1 MKGGIYLKKIR
12 RKWFQPNTNT
22 SSASTFS
29 KFTVF
34 SNEYTSIKPNSA
46 QTTTTTAEKSL
57 KDILWEEIH
66 QFKAKKLYAEALSC
80 FSTIFEKKYADNY
93 TFYELADIYFL
104 MNDYTRS
111 LKWIQKFQTAEPK
124 NCKGFLLKAQIFL
137 QQGKKEE
144 VLTIINQLFS
154 QKVEIKSEE
163 DYQKL
168 DYIIN
173 RLKKIF
179 KADKLARRCPLLNDY
194 QRKRRHI
201 LKNTQQVDKETTQSI
216 QPVQIEGT
224 IMPTSTQ
231 NIPSNSQLNSLLNH
245 IWDMQSVNQEDTQ
258 KILNSSA
265 EEITSAIMKQVLSYK
280 KKIWLF
286 NYLADVFRKHNNL
299 NSALF
304 LLRQALLL
312 DDENDIILK
321 NLGYLLCQNGEY
333 KAALNTLEDI
343 AVKDFAVLD
352 LIQKCRN
359 LESE

>member
-1 MKGGIYLKKIR
+1 MKKIR

-22 SSASTFS
+22 SPASTFS

-173 RLKKIF
+173 RLKK
-179 KADKLARRCPLLNDY
+179 Y
-194 QRKRRHI
+194 
-201 LKNTQQVDKETTQSI
+201 LKPIN
-216 QPVQIEGT
+216 
-224 IMPTSTQ
+224 
-231 NIPSNSQLNSLLNH
+231 
-245 IWDMQSVNQEDTQ
+245 
-258 KILNSSA
+258 
-265 EEITSAIMKQVLSYK
+265 
-280 KKIWLF
+280 
-286 NYLADVFRKHNNL
+286 
-299 NSALF
+299 
-304 LLRQALLL
+304 
-312 DDENDIILK
+312 
-321 NLGYLLCQNGEY
+321 
-333 KAALNTLEDI
+333 
-343 AVKDFAVLD
+343 
-352 LIQKCRN
+352 
-359 LESE
+359 

>member
-1 MKGGIYLKKIR
+1 MKKIR

-22 SSASTFS
+22 SPASTFP

-46 QTTTTTAEKSL
+46 QTTNTTTEKSL

-66 QFKAKKLYAEALSC
+66 QFKTKKLYAEALSC
-80 FSTIFEKKYADNY
+80 FSTIFERKYADNY

-124 NCKGFLLKAQIFL
+124 NCKGFLLKAQVFL

-144 VLTIINQLFS
+144 VLNIINQLFS
-154 QKVEIKSEE
+154 QKIEITSEE
-163 DYQKL
+163 DYQRL
-168 DYIIN
+168 DNIIN

-201 LKNTQQVDKETTQSI
+201 LKNTQQVDKEITQSV

-224 IMPTSTQ
+224 IMPTQ
-231 NIPSNSQLNSLLNH
+231 NMPSNPQLTTLLNH
-245 IWDMQSVNQEDTQ
+245 IWDMQSANQEDTQ

-286 NYLADVFRKHNNL
+286 NYLADIFRKHNNL

-333 KAALNTLEDI
+333 KAALATLEDI